1 MGLFSFLG
9 ILSPVHIS
17 LFTIKSRGKKIGMDQ
32 LGNKYYEAAPI
43 KGYKRNRRWVIYKQS
58 PPEAS
63 NVPPEWH
70 GWLHH
75 QSNIV
80 PSEDAKSYRQPWQKP
95 HKPNMTGTNQAYR
108 PSGHILSGGKREKVS
123 GDYEAWIPPN

>member
-9 ILSPVHIS
+9 IMSPAHIS
-17 LFTIKSRGKKIGMDQ
+17 LFTLKSRGKRIGTDQ

-43 KGYKRNRRWVIYKQS
+43 KGYKRNRRWVIYKAA
-58 PPEAS
+58 PEAS

-75 QSNIV
+75 QSDVV
-80 PSEDAKSYRQPWQKP
+80 PSEDGLSYRKAWQKP

-108 PSGHILSGGKREKVS
+108 PSGHILAGGKREKAT
-123 GDYEAWIPPN
+123 GDYEPWVPPK